1 LIPEA
6 APDEA
11 KLDGDAKIREEAKV
25 RPPPLDWRDRSM
37 LASRRA
43 RAAGVSDAV
52 LSIGVAS
59 ADLERELRTDSS
71 SFPLPAAPPLPA
83 DRYVLALSKSP
94 FSALRAMASRRLRS
108 ITSNAGPVEDSPSK
122 PDDDDEAGRAGSQ
135 SADDDDVT
143 RPSIAHPPPK
153 TKGVEATSP
162 HVIIGSSEPN
172 VDDDDDDAALPCPP
186 GSIRGVIATN
196 VPRPG
201 DEGTRPGRSYRRRRW
216 RRSRRRRDERRRPE
230 RKGRCCCCC

>member
-1 LIPEA
+1 
-6 APDEA
+6 
-11 KLDGDAKIREEAKV
+11 
-25 RPPPLDWRDRSM
+25 M

-108 ITSNAGPVEDSPSK
+108 VTSNAGPVEDSPSK

-135 SADDDDVT
+135 SADDDDAT

-162 HVIIGSSEPN
+162 HVIIGSSDPN
-172 VDDDDDDAALPCPP
+172 DVDDDDDDDAALPCLP

-196 VPRPG
+196 VSFSRSRALRRAARSASRGRGDSSRSVVSEASVEKEPASPRRTTPPG
-201 DEGTRPGRSYRRRRW
+201 TEGTTLLLLLLGTSN
-216 RRSRRRRDERRRPE
+216 RDSFWYGNRVA
-230 RKGRCCCCC
+230 GG